1 MNKLIS
7 KIFNKHQNT
16 GEFVHANSLQPL
28 AKAIGDLQKDS
39 EPDTTNY
46 VKKIE
51 AGENNYT
58 LVLTYK
64 DDTTSTITIK
74 VPAT

>member
-28 AKAIGDLQKDS
+28 AKVLDDLQKSS

-51 AGENNYT
+51 AGASDYT
-58 LVLTYK
+58 LVITYK
-64 DDTTSTITIK
+64 DDTTSTVTIK
-74 VPAT
+74 TPVA